1 MNQYFIDEL
10 KCISGVLNSK
20 KLQPKYFC
28 GNEINIIGDENGI
41 AAYLAGFNMS
51 VCSASDNGTVN
62 VITEGECRNSN
73 LYNEISEEFG
83 NNANFNVYAD
93 IDEYAEKTT
102 QTGIKRFYYILNL
115 QLDCYK
121 DASFVEVKKKN
132 LEKWLKL
139 CSECEGRFML
149 LPIFNFANPFPQGVA
164 ACSEREIEALA
175 EYDKEF
181 LQGRL
186 LGEFEDICRK
196 YFLAGKFLMR
206 VIRFDNVFGP
216 LVKST
221 SKLGI
226 DEIIDELINDNKITF
241 KRSEAN
247 VYYTGCYI
255 RQAITA
261 IHCVD
266 MKGENGNIYNAS
278 NYRFTLHDVK
288 NVLYKSFGYKKPE
301 IAFVDDISD
310 ADTFEDKYECLGN
323 FKIKNL
329 GWAQV
334 TPLQEA
340 IYRTALA
347 KTTDEYVADF
357 YVKIYQGKL
366 DRIKK
371 LEMNI
376 IHEID
381 RICKENNIEY
391 FLVGGSL
398 LGAIRHQGFIPWDD
412 DIDIGMFRDDY
423 NKFRKVCPPELS
435 SLMRYQSYTDEPDS
449 HYIFDKVRLK
459 DTYFNTKFS
468 NRFNNIENGIFVD
481 VLVYDKT
488 SNSLLGQKIHIK
500 LIKIF
505 RRLINVRWV
514 NVARKGIHYRAS
526 KLFLPLMRKVP
537 YKFYHFCF
545 ERALQLFDYK
555 KNSKY
560 IIDGVGQ
567 NLEKGAFPIAW
578 FDEMV
583 EVPYDDMVFKAPKEY
598 DAYLRKWYG
607 DRYMELLPI
616 SSRNSGHKLLRLDL
630 GKYLFE
636 ETENMAAHENNL
648 KGELFENPIIE

>member
-83 NNANFNVYAD
+83 NNANFNIYAD

-102 QTGIKRFYYILNL
+102 HTGIKRFYYILNL

-149 LPIFNFANPFPQGVA
+149 LPTFNFANPFPQGVA

-247 VYYTGCYI
+247 AYYTGCYI

-607 DRYMELLPI
+607 DRYMELLPL